1 LSAFSSFDFCLSEL
15 DGEERDIQSFDF
27 FFFLRKNEGALNFF
41 PIISCFEK
49 LAGEDN
55 EDAGAGPTTSASN
68 PCEGKAFSLYL
79 LCACV

>member
-55 EDAGAGPTTSASN
+55 EDAGEWRRSRPHHVS
-68 PCEGKAFSLYL
+68 FQSLRR
-79 LCACV
+79 